1 MAHHHALIVHGI
13 SFWIVFVPGSS
24 NRNGLST
31 RGSSGRETVPETPTS
46 ALQGLVMWLGC
57 RSVGDAGRL
66 SYLLGSPGLRY
77 LCMQPTS
84 VSGSSI
90 PLLI

>member
-1 MAHHHALIVHGI
+1 MIHSVVPVTTPIVLELAR
-13 SFWIVFVPGSS
+13 VASS
-24 NRNGLST
+24 S
-31 RGSSGRETVPETPTS
+31 S
-46 ALQGLVMWLGC
+46 ALQGFVMWLGC